1 MQKYPEKTIVVFNK
15 IDANVT
21 IYPDFIA
28 TEKSGIKVSAQTQEN
43 IDVLQKMIIEKMN
56 VLLGQ
61 GNISYVLNKRQYDI
75 LQAFYVKIDAICGR
89 AMRHIDYELLA
100 MELKDCLELLAELT
114 GKDAREAVLDAVFK
128 GFCVGK

>member
-1 MQKYPEKTIVVFNK
+1 MLCIK
-15 IDANVT
+15 IDT
-21 IYPDFIA
+21 QFHEFPDFVSQS
-28 TEKSGIKVSAQTQEN
+28 TSYIKVSAQTNEN
-43 IDVLQKMIIEKMN
+43 IPALQSAIIEKMN
-56 VLLGQ
+56 LLLGQ

-75 LQAFYVKIDAICGR
+75 LQTFYAKIVLIYNR
-89 AMRHIDYELLA
+89 AQKHIDYELLA